1 MKRTVLATALMCT
14 TAAVV
19 LTGCGG
25 KKDAASSPASASA
38 GTATATTGT
47 TAAKAEAPA
56 GAGPL
61 DGLTAQQISDKAVA
75 AMNALTSVHVVGQ
88 EMDGSTPA
96 HLDVTVATS
105 GKCLATVGEGGG
117 DMKVIST
124 TEYTYMKGDST
135 FWKAQGKDGVALGTA
150 LHGRWLKK
158 PGKAASDPDLKEFC
172 DLKTFMAGFTAD
184 DGSPLTKGA
193 PVKLGGQS
201 VIPLTQHES
210 DGDLVVYVADTAKP
224 YAVKFDEPGKDGA
237 GTDGSGT
244 ITFSGFDKPLH
255 VYAPP
260 QSQTVTE
267 DALTS

>member
-25 KKDAASSPASASA
+25 KKDAASSPASAPA
-38 GTATATTGT
+38 DTATATTP
-47 TAAKAEAPA
+47 AKAKAA
-56 GAGPL
+56 AGPL
-61 DGLTAQQISDKAVA
+61 DGLTAQQISGRTVA
-75 AMNALTSVHVVGQ
+75 DMNALTSVHVVGQ
-88 EMDGSTPA
+88 EMDGDTPA
-96 HLDVTVATS
+96 HVDVTVATS

-184 DGSPLTKGA
+184 DGAPLTKGTA
-193 PVKLGGQS
+193 VKLGGQR
-201 VIPLTQHES
+201 VIPLTQHDS

-224 YAVKFDEPGKDGA
+224 YAVKLTEPGAKGP

-244 ITFSGFDKPLH
+244 ITFSAFDKPLH

-260 QSQTVTE
+260 QGQTVTE
-267 DALTS
+267 SALSL

>member
-1 MKRTVLATALMCT
+1 MKRTVLTTALLCT

-25 KKDAASSPASASA
+25 EKDSASSSTSAPAAATSAPA
-38 GTATATTGT
+38 T
-47 TAAKAEAPA
+47 TAAAP
-56 GAGPL
+56 AGPL
-61 DGLTAQQISDKAVA
+61 DGLTAQQISDRATA
-75 AMNALTSVHVVGQ
+75 AMNALTSVHVAGQ

-117 DMKVIST
+117 DMKIIST
-124 TEYTYMKGDST
+124 TEYTYMKGDPT
-135 FWKAQGKDGVALGTA
+135 FWKAQGKDGVALGDA

-158 PGKAASDPDLKEFC
+158 PGKASSDSDLKEFC

-184 DGSPLTKGA
+184 DGSPLTKSA
-193 PVKLGGQS
+193 PVELDGQT
-201 VIPLTQHES
+201 VIPLTQHDS
-210 DGDLVVYVADTAKP
+210 DGDLVVYIADSAKP
-224 YAVKFDEPGKDGA
+224 YALKLEEPGSGGP

-244 ITFSGFDKPLH
+244 VTFSGFDKALH

-260 QSQTVTE
+260 AAQTVTE
-267 DALTS
+267 SALSL

>member
-25 KKDAASSPASASA
+25 KKDAASSPASAPA
-38 GTATATTGT
+38 DTATATTP
-47 TAAKAEAPA
+47 AKAKAA
-56 GAGPL
+56 AAAGPL
-61 DGLTAQQISDKAVA
+61 DGLTAQQISDRTVA
-75 AMNALTSVHVVGQ
+75 DMNALTSVHVVGQ
-88 EMDGSTPA
+88 EMDGDTPA
-96 HLDVTVATS
+96 HVDVTVATS

-184 DGSPLTKGA
+184 DGAPLTKGA
-193 PVKLGGQS
+193 AVKLGGQR
-201 VIPLTQHES
+201 VIPLTQHDS

-224 YAVKFDEPGKDGA
+224 YAVKFDEPGKDGP

-267 DALTS
+267 DALTV